1 MNKYDQMMQYRTDG
15 MEYALKI
22 AKEQGIEA
30 LEKEVRFRNKTGISL
45 RTGIQELNAA
55 SEKIKAMTLDTFA
68 ILTVAC
74 LNDEFDFGQK
84 RCQRYLDRMN
94 EKAECIIGDFA
105 TWEDYINTIKD
116 ELGLNLQIRWNN

>member
-74 LNDEFDFGQK
+74 LHDEFDFGQK

-105 TWEDYINTIKD
+105 TWEDYITTIKD